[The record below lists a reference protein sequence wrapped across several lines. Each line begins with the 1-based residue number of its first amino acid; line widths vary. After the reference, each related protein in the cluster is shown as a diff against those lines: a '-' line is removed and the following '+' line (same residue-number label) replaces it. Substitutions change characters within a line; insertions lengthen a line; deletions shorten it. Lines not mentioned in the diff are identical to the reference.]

1 MNKYPEIEA
10 VRKTGKEKFH
20 ENGTPLRYD
29 LLSFWQW
36 SASDLVGNAMRGILA
51 EYIVASAVGKV
62 GGNRVE
68 WDAFD
73 IETNEGIKV
82 EVKSCA
88 YIQSWS
94 QKKLSA
100 IQFSI
105 RPTKGW
111 DSKTNSHSPEITRQ
125 ADVYVFCVLE
135 HKIQESID
143 PLNMDQWKFHV
154 LATKKLNQ
162 AVGGQKTI
170 TLGRLK
176 ELNPITVKYGEL
188 SVSIKNTANPYE
200 PSGCQ

>member
-1 MNKYPEIEA
+1 MDKYPEIEV
-10 VRKTGKEKFH
+10 VRKTGKENFH
-20 ENGTPLRYD
+20 VNGNPLSHD

-51 EYIVASAVGKV
+51 EYIVASALGNV
-62 GGNRVE
+62 GGNRIE

-82 EVKSCA
+82 EVKSGA

-100 IQFSI
+100 IQFGI
-105 RPTKGW
+105 RPTQGW
-111 DSKTNSHSPEITRQ
+111 DSKTNSHSSELVRQ

-135 HKIQESID
+135 HKIQETID
-143 PLNMDQWKFHV
+143 PLNMDQWRFHV
-154 LATKKLNQ
+154 LATNKLNR
-162 AVGGQKTI
+162 AVGFQKTI

-176 ELNPITVKYGEL
+176 ELNPISVKYEEL
-188 SVSIKNTANPYE
+188 NVSI
-200 PSGCQ
+200 